1 MYGIYGADLGIIR
14 KQIFDAL
21 EDLLKLVLG
30 VLASVERDKQIA
42 AVFDKFI
49 NLVIYPAA
57 LSPLQRVYDGVPD
70 GVDAIS

>member
-1 MYGIYGADLGIIR
+1 MYGIYGADLGIVK

-21 EDLLKLVLG
+21 KDLLKLVFG
-30 VLASVERDKQIA
+30 VLAAVERDKKIA

-49 NLVIYPAA
+49 NLVIYLTA
-57 LSPLQRVYDGVPD
+57 LGQLQRVYDGVPD